1 MRWIAVI
8 ALAAACGTPS
18 SATPSAAPAAS
29 TPAEPTALARRENVD
44 VAALVAAKAAGAVV
58 IDVRT
63 DEEWAEGHVPGAV
76 HVPLAT
82 LSPTHP
88 EIAKLPKD
96 QPVYFI
102 CRSGGRSARAAD
114 QMASAGYK
122 AMNVEGGTMA
132 WIEAGNP
139 LETPGATP

>member
-1 MRWIAVI
+1 MRWFVVA
-8 ALAAACGTPS
+8 ALAAACAPPP
-18 SATPSAAPAAS
+18 SATAPAS

-122 AMNVEGGTMA
+122 AVNVEGGTMA
-132 WIEAGNP
+132 WIDAGNP
-139 LETPGATP
+139 VEKPGTTP